1 MTNKILTCNEGQ
13 KSLKFLVTTLKSMK
27 RELNQDNKDETC
39 ITRIE
44 NEQKSSRKKVRD
56 RWFLG

>member
-56 RWFLG
+56 LH

>member
-44 NEQKSSRKKVRD
+44 NEQKSRRKKVRD
-56 RWFLG
+56 LH

>member
-39 ITRIE
+39 ITRIQ
-44 NEQKSSRKKVRD
+44 NEQKSIRKKVRD
-56 RWFLG
+56 LH